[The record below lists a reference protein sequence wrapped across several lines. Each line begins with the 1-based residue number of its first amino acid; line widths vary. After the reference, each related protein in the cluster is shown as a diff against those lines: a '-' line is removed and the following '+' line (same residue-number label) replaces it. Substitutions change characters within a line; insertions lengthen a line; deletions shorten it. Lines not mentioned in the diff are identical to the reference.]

1 MAINWKSTEGKK
13 WPLIVRILAGWMAAV
28 CAFLIFYCIPLDD
41 RLVQIFLQGP
51 RSYSALMN
59 REIEAVPDYQRFLS
73 TVYYHARV
81 LCADGLVTP
90 GGEALTPQAI
100 SQQKLLSRQ
109 ALEQLQQSEEY
120 ASREILLYLRAEGEE
135 TISSSLL
142 RSPDEIPQGYEI
154 VFQLK
159 DGSIGGNSLLLDVC
173 DQMSYL
179 VGGTAF
185 SSTQEIL
192 VEDITPT
199 RVEPQSFLSNAK
211 LVIAVKQVPSSDT
224 GTLGFAYRW
233 INNSAVPTLAC
244 ILVGLGIWGLLC
256 LAVWLALRKTR
267 RAAAQWAAGLL
278 RRVPLLIKLPALGFL
293 LFSGYLLLAIL
304 SCAAQSYL
312 YGYSVTFFASPVL
325 AALLLVIDL
334 PLVWLF
340 WLEFRFNLRHTLRT
354 SLTARLIRRCKQF
367 AAAQPWKRRAILKL
381 LLPILIGP
389 LCLMLALPLS
399 FFCYYRVFYYVWDL
413 QLAVLLFLVLFLGGA
428 FLFVT
433 GLMRLNRFLNEANQ
447 LADKLTALR
456 AGEHTAPL
464 SLPEGSLCAVPAA
477 DLNALEEGIQARVE
491 QQMRAERLKLEL
503 ITNVSH
509 DLKTPLT
516 SIINYAGL
524 LCEETL
530 EQPAADYAKIL
541 KVKADRL
548 KTMVRDVFEVSKAA
562 SGELPLQTRTLD
574 LAKLIRQTLAD
585 MDEAIEASPLSFVT
599 QLPEQAWILAD
610 GDRLYRVFQ
619 NLYTNALAY
628 SLPGSRVYTQMER
641 GESRVSISIKNV
653 TRDPIA
659 PEDAEHLLERFVQGD
674 SARSGEGSGLGLSIA
689 KSFAEACGGRLS
701 VHAVAD
707 LFCVLVEFPLCPPP
721 APEPVPERTPESP
734 SEPVSEPVPESTPE
748 PAPELF
754 AQPEPE
760 QPA

>member
-1 MAINWKSTEGKK
+1 M
-13 WPLIVRILAGWMAAV
+13 VRILAGWMAAV
-28 CAFLIFYCIPLDD
+28 CFFLIFYCIPLDD
-41 RLVQIFLQGP
+41 RLVQVFLQGP
-51 RSYSALMN
+51 RSYYALMN
-59 REIEAVPDYQRFLS
+59 RQIEAVPEYQRFLS

-90 GGEALTPQAI
+90 GGAALTPQGV

-109 ALEQLQQSEEY
+109 ALEQLRQSEEY
-120 ASREILLYLRAEGEE
+120 TSRDVLLYLSAEGEE

-154 VFQLK
+154 AFQLTGGK
-159 DGSIGGNSLLLDVC
+159 TGGNSLLLDVY
-173 DQMSYL
+173 DRMVL
-179 VGGTAF
+179 PDNGTAF
-185 SSTQEIL
+185 SSTQEVL
-192 VEDITPT
+192 LEGITAT
-199 RVEPQSFLSNAK
+199 RVEPQSLLPNAEI
-211 LVIAVKQVPSSDT
+211 VVAVKQVPSSDT
-224 GTLGFAYRW
+224 GTLGFAYAW
-233 INNSAVPTLAC
+233 INNSVVPTFAC
-244 ILVGLGIWGLLC
+244 ILVGLGVWGLLC
-256 LAVWLALRKTR
+256 LVAWLVLWKKR
-267 RAAAQWAAGLL
+267 RAAAQWVAGLL
-278 RRVPLLIKLPALGFL
+278 RRVPLIVKLMVLGFL
-293 LFSGYLLLAIL
+293 LLSGYLLLAIL

-312 YGYSVTFFASPVL
+312 YGYSVTFFASPFA
-325 AALLLVIDL
+325 AALLLVVDI

-340 WLEFRFNLRHTLRT
+340 WLEFRFNLRHTLHT
-354 SLTARLIRRCKQF
+354 SLTARLTRRCKQF
-367 AAAQPWKRRAILKL
+367 AAAQPWKRRAVLHI
-381 LLPILIGP
+381 LLPLLVSP
-389 LCLMLALPLS
+389 LCFLMAFFLPGFL
-399 FFCYYRVFYYVWDL
+399 FYSLWRL
-413 QLAVLLFLVLFLGGA
+413 GIPWLLAVALGAALFCVGVACFVLSLL
-428 FLFVT
+428 
-433 GLMRLNRFLNEANQ
+433 RLNTFFKH
-447 LADKLTALR
+447 ADALTNKIAALR
-456 AGEHTAPL
+456 AGQHTAPL
-464 SLPEGSLCAVPAA
+464 ALPETSLCAVPAE

-524 LCEETL
+524 LCEEPL

-541 KVKADRL
+541 KMKADRL

-562 SGELPLQTRTLD
+562 SGELPLQTRPLD

-585 MDEAIEASPLSFVT
+585 MDEAIETSPLTFVT
-599 QLPEQAWILAD
+599 HLPEQAWICAD

-659 PEDAEHLLERFVQGD
+659 PEDAEHLLERFVRGD

-689 KSFAEACGGRLS
+689 KSFAEACGGRFS

-721 APEPVPERTPESP
+721 AT
-734 SEPVSEPVPESTPE
+734 E
-748 PAPELF
+748 PAPELV

>member
-1 MAINWKSTEGKK
+1 M
-13 WPLIVRILAGWMAAV
+13 VRILAGWMAAV
-28 CAFLIFYCIPLDD
+28 CFFLIFYCIPLDD
-41 RLVQIFLQGP
+41 RLVQVFLQGP
-51 RSYSALMN
+51 RSYYALMN
-59 REIEAVPDYQRFLS
+59 RQIEAVPEYQRFLS

-90 GGEALTPQAI
+90 GGAALTPQGV

-109 ALEQLQQSEEY
+109 ALEQLRQSEEY
-120 ASREILLYLRAEGEE
+120 TSRDVLLYLSAEGEE

-154 VFQLK
+154 AFQLTGGK
-159 DGSIGGNSLLLDVC
+159 TGGNSLLLDAYDRMVLP
-173 DQMSYL
+173 DN
-179 VGGTAF
+179 GTAF
-185 SSTQEIL
+185 SSTQEVL
-192 VEDITPT
+192 LEGITAT
-199 RVEPQSFLSNAK
+199 RVEPQSLLPNAEI
-211 LVIAVKQVPSSDT
+211 VVAVKQVPSSDT
-224 GTLGFAYRW
+224 GTLGFAYAW
-233 INNSAVPTLAC
+233 INNSVVPTFAC
-244 ILVGLGIWGLLC
+244 ILVGLGVWGLLC
-256 LAVWLALRKTR
+256 LVAWLVLWKKR
-267 RAAAQWAAGLL
+267 RAAAQWVAGLL
-278 RRVPLLIKLPALGFL
+278 RRVPLIVKLMVLGFL
-293 LFSGYLLLAIL
+293 LLSGYLLLAIL

-312 YGYSVTFFASPVL
+312 YGYSVTFFASPFA
-325 AALLLVIDL
+325 AALLLVVDI

-340 WLEFRFNLRHTLRT
+340 WLEFRFNLRHTLHT
-354 SLTARLIRRCKQF
+354 SLTARFLRRCKQF
-367 AAAQPWKRRAILKL
+367 AAAQPWKRRAVLHI
-381 LLPILIGP
+381 LLPLLVSP
-389 LCLMLALPLS
+389 LCFLMAFFLPGFL
-399 FFCYYRVFYYVWDL
+399 FYTLWRL
-413 QLAVLLFLVLFLGGA
+413 GISWLLAVALGAGLFCFGVACFVLSLL
-428 FLFVT
+428 
-433 GLMRLNRFLNEANQ
+433 RLNTFFKH
-447 LADKLTALR
+447 ADALTNKIAALR

-464 SLPEGSLCAVPAA
+464 ALPRDSLCAVPAA

-524 LCEETL
+524 LCEEPL

-541 KVKADRL
+541 KLKADRL

-562 SGELPLQTRTLD
+562 SGELPLQTRPLD

-585 MDEAIEASPLSFVT
+585 MDEAIEVSPLTFVT
-599 QLPEQAWILAD
+599 HLPEQAWICAD

-659 PEDAEHLLERFVQGD
+659 PEDAEHLLERFVRGD

-689 KSFAEACGGRLS
+689 KSFAEACGGRFS

-721 APEPVPERTPESP
+721 AT
-734 SEPVSEPVPESTPE
+734 E
-748 PAPELF
+748 PAPELVT
-754 AQPEPE
+754 QPEPE

>member
-1 MAINWKSTEGKK
+1 M
-13 WPLIVRILAGWMAAV
+13 VRILAGWMAAV
-28 CAFLIFYCIPLDD
+28 CFFLIFYCIPLDD
-41 RLVQIFLQGP
+41 RLVQVFLQGP
-51 RSYSALMN
+51 RSYYALMN
-59 REIEAVPDYQRFLS
+59 RQIEAVPEYQRFLS

-90 GGEALTPQAI
+90 GGAALTPQGV

-109 ALEQLQQSEEY
+109 ALEQLRQSEEY
-120 ASREILLYLRAEGEE
+120 TSRDVLLYLSAEGEE

-154 VFQLK
+154 AFQLTGGK
-159 DGSIGGNSLLLDVC
+159 TGGNSLLLDVY
-173 DQMSYL
+173 DRMVL
-179 VGGTAF
+179 PDNGTAF
-185 SSTQEIL
+185 SSTQAVLLEG
-192 VEDITPT
+192 ITAT
-199 RVEPQSFLSNAK
+199 RVEPQDFLPNAEI
-211 LVIAVKQVPSSDT
+211 VVAVKQVPSSDT
-224 GTLGFAYRW
+224 GTLGFAYAW
-233 INNSAVPTLAC
+233 INNSVVPTFAC
-244 ILVGLGIWGLLC
+244 ILVELGVWGLLC
-256 LAVWLALRKTR
+256 LVAWLVLWKKR
-267 RAAAQWAAGLL
+267 RAAAQWVAGLL
-278 RRVPLLIKLPALGFL
+278 RRVPLIVKLMVLGFL
-293 LFSGYLLLAIL
+293 LLSGYLLLAIL

-325 AALLLVIDL
+325 AAFLLVVDL

-340 WLEFRFNLRHTLRT
+340 WLEFRFNLRHTLHT
-354 SLTARLIRRCKQF
+354 SLTARFLRRYKQF
-367 AAAQPWKRRAILKL
+367 AAAQPWKRRAVLHI
-381 LLPILIGP
+381 LLPLLVSP
-389 LCLMLALPLS
+389 LCFLMAFFLPGFL
-399 FFCYYRVFYYVWDL
+399 FYTLWRL
-413 QLAVLLFLVLFLGGA
+413 GISWLLAVALGAALFCVGVACFVLSLL
-428 FLFVT
+428 
-433 GLMRLNRFLNEANQ
+433 RLNTFFKH
-447 LADKLTALR
+447 ADALTNKIAALR
-456 AGEHTAPL
+456 AGQHTAPL
-464 SLPEGSLCAVPAA
+464 ALPETSLCAVPAE

-524 LCEETL
+524 LCEEPL

-541 KVKADRL
+541 KMKADRL

-562 SGELPLQTRTLD
+562 SGELPLQTRPLD

-585 MDEAIEASPLSFVT
+585 MDEAIEASPLTFVT
-599 QLPEQAWILAD
+599 HLPEQAWICAD

-619 NLYTNALAY
+619 NLYANALAY

-641 GESRVSISIKNV
+641 DESRVSISIKNV

-659 PEDAEHLLERFVQGD
+659 PEDAEHLLERFVRGD

-689 KSFAEACGGRLS
+689 KSFAEACGGRFS

-721 APEPVPERTPESP
+721 AT
-734 SEPVSEPVPESTPE
+734 E
-748 PAPELF
+748 PASELVT
-754 AQPEPE
+754 QPEPE

>member
-1 MAINWKSTEGKK
+1 M
-13 WPLIVRILAGWMAAV
+13 VRILAGWMAAV
-28 CAFLIFYCIPLDD
+28 CFFLIFYCIPLDD
-41 RLVQIFLQGP
+41 RLVQVFLQGP
-51 RSYSALMN
+51 RSYYALMN
-59 REIEAVPDYQRFLS
+59 RQIEAVPEYQRFLS

-90 GGEALTPQAI
+90 GGAALTPQGV

-109 ALEQLQQSEEY
+109 ALEQLRQSEEY
-120 ASREILLYLRAEGEE
+120 TSRDVLLYLSAEGEE

-154 VFQLK
+154 AFQLTGGK
-159 DGSIGGNSLLLDVC
+159 TGGNSLLLDVY
-173 DQMSYL
+173 DRMVL
-179 VGGTAF
+179 PDNGTAF
-185 SSTQEIL
+185 SSTQEVL
-192 VEDITPT
+192 LEGITAT
-199 RVEPQSFLSNAK
+199 QVEPQDFLPNAEI
-211 LVIAVKQVPSSDT
+211 VVAVKQVPSSDT

-233 INNSAVPTLAC
+233 INNSAVPTFAC
-244 ILVGLGIWGLLC
+244 ILVGLGVWGLLC
-256 LAVWLALRKTR
+256 LAVWLALWKTR
-267 RAAAQWAAGLL
+267 RAAAQWVAGLL
-278 RRVPLLIKLPALGFL
+278 RRVPLIVKLMVLGFL
-293 LFSGYLLLAIL
+293 LLSGYLLLAIL

-325 AALLLVIDL
+325 AAFLLVVDL

-340 WLEFRFNLRHTLRT
+340 WLEFRFNLRHTLHT
-354 SLTARLIRRCKQF
+354 SLTARFLRRYKQF
-367 AAAQPWKRRAILKL
+367 AAAQPWKRRAVLIL

-389 LCLMLALPLS
+389 PCLMLALPLS
-399 FFCYYRVFYYVWDL
+399 FFCYYRVFYYLWDL

-428 FLFVT
+428 FLFMT
-433 GLMRLNRFLNEANQ
+433 GLVRLSRFLEQAEQ
-447 LADKLTALR
+447 VADKLAALR

-464 SLPEGSLCAVPAA
+464 ALPRDSLCAVPAA

-524 LCEETL
+524 LCEEPL

-541 KVKADRL
+541 KMKADRL

-562 SGELPLQTRTLD
+562 SGELPLQTRPLD

-585 MDEAIEASPLSFVT
+585 MDEAIETSPLTFVT
-599 QLPEQAWILAD
+599 NLPEQAWICAD

-619 NLYTNALAY
+619 NLYANALAY

-659 PEDAEHLLERFVQGD
+659 PEDAEHLLERFVRGD

-689 KSFAEACGGRLS
+689 KSFAEACGGRFS

-721 APEPVPERTPESP
+721 AT
-734 SEPVSEPVPESTPE
+734 E
-748 PAPELF
+748 PAPELVT
-754 AQPEPE
+754 QPEPE

>member
-1 MAINWKSTEGKK
+1 MDINLKSTEGRK
-13 WPLIVRILAGWMAAV
+13 WPLVVRILAGWMAAV
-28 CAFLIFYCIPLDD
+28 CFFLIFYCIPLDD
-41 RLVQIFLQGP
+41 RLVQVFLQGP
-51 RSYSALMN
+51 RSYYALMN
-59 REIEAVPDYQRFLS
+59 RQIEAVPEYQRFLS

-90 GGEALTPQAI
+90 GGAALTPQGV

-109 ALEQLQQSEEY
+109 ALEQLRQSEEY
-120 ASREILLYLRAEGEE
+120 TSRDVLLYLSAEGEE

-154 VFQLK
+154 AFQLTGGK
-159 DGSIGGNSLLLDVC
+159 TGGNSLLLDVY
-173 DQMSYL
+173 DRMVL
-179 VGGTAF
+179 PDNGTAF
-185 SSTQEIL
+185 SSTQAVLLEG
-192 VEDITPT
+192 ITAT
-199 RVEPQSFLSNAK
+199 RVEPQDFLPNAEI
-211 LVIAVKQVPSSDT
+211 VVAVKQVPSSDT
-224 GTLGFAYRW
+224 GTLGFAYAW
-233 INNSAVPTLAC
+233 INNSVVPTFAC
-244 ILVGLGIWGLLC
+244 ILVELGVWGLLC
-256 LAVWLALRKTR
+256 LVAWLVLWKKR
-267 RAAAQWAAGLL
+267 RAAAQWVAGLL
-278 RRVPLLIKLPALGFL
+278 RRVPLIVKLMVLGFL
-293 LFSGYLLLAIL
+293 LLSGYLLLAIL

-325 AALLLVIDL
+325 AAFLLVVDL

-340 WLEFRFNLRHTLRT
+340 WLEFRFNLRHTLHT
-354 SLTARLIRRCKQF
+354 SLTARFLRRYKQF
-367 AAAQPWKRRAILKL
+367 AAAQPWKRRAVLHI
-381 LLPILIGP
+381 LLPLLVSP
-389 LCLMLALPLS
+389 LCFLMAFFLPGFL
-399 FFCYYRVFYYVWDL
+399 FYTLWRL
-413 QLAVLLFLVLFLGGA
+413 GISWLLAVALGAGLFCVGVACFVLSLL
-428 FLFVT
+428 
-433 GLMRLNRFLNEANQ
+433 RLNTFFKH
-447 LADKLTALR
+447 ADALTNKIAALR
-456 AGEHTAPL
+456 AGQHTAPL
-464 SLPEGSLCAVPAA
+464 ALPETSLCAVPAE

-524 LCEETL
+524 LCEEPL

-541 KVKADRL
+541 KLKADRL
-548 KTMVRDVFEVSKAA
+548 KTIVRDVFEVSKAA
-562 SGELPLQTRTLD
+562 SGELPLQTRPLD

-585 MDEAIEASPLSFVT
+585 MDEAIETSPLTFVT
-599 QLPEQAWILAD
+599 NLPEQAWICAD

-619 NLYTNALAY
+619 NLYANALAY

-659 PEDAEHLLERFVQGD
+659 PEDAEHLLERFVRGD

-689 KSFAEACGGRLS
+689 KSFTEACGGRFS

-721 APEPVPERTPESP
+721 AT
-734 SEPVSEPVPESTPE
+734 E
-748 PAPELF
+748 PAPELV

>member
-1 MAINWKSTEGKK
+1 M
-13 WPLIVRILAGWMAAV
+13 VRILAGWMAAV
-28 CAFLIFYCIPLDD
+28 CFFLIFYCIPLDD
-41 RLVQIFLQGP
+41 RMVQAFLQGP
-51 RSYSALMN
+51 RSYYALMN
-59 REIEAVPDYQRFLS
+59 RQIEAVPEYQRFLS

-90 GGEALTPQAI
+90 GGAALTPQGV

-109 ALEQLQQSEEY
+109 ALEQLRQSEEY
-120 ASREILLYLRAEGEE
+120 TSRDVLLYLSAEGEE

-154 VFQLK
+154 AFQLTGGK
-159 DGSIGGNSLLLDVC
+159 TGGNSLLLDVY
-173 DQMSYL
+173 DRMVL
-179 VGGTAF
+179 PDNGTAF
-185 SSTQEIL
+185 SSTQEVL
-192 VEDITPT
+192 LEGITAT
-199 RVEPQSFLSNAK
+199 RVEPQSLLPNAEI
-211 LVIAVKQVPSSDT
+211 VVAVKQVPSSDT
-224 GTLGFAYRW
+224 GTLGFAYAW
-233 INNSAVPTLAC
+233 INNSVVPTFAC
-244 ILVGLGIWGLLC
+244 ILVELGVWGLLC
-256 LAVWLALRKTR
+256 LVAWLVLWKKR
-267 RAAAQWAAGLL
+267 RAAAQWVAGLL
-278 RRVPLLIKLPALGFL
+278 RRVPLIVKLMVLGFL
-293 LFSGYLLLAIL
+293 LLSGYLLLAIL

-312 YGYSVTFFASPVL
+312 YGYSVTFFASPFA
-325 AALLLVIDL
+325 AALLLVVDI

-340 WLEFRFNLRHTLRT
+340 WLEFRFNLRHTLHT
-354 SLTARLIRRCKQF
+354 SLTARLTRRCKQF
-367 AAAQPWKRRAILKL
+367 AAAQPWKRRAVLHI
-381 LLPILIGP
+381 LLPLLVSP
-389 LCLMLALPLS
+389 LCFLMAFFLPGFL
-399 FFCYYRVFYYVWDL
+399 FYSLWRL
-413 QLAVLLFLVLFLGGA
+413 GIPWLLAVALGAALFCVGVACFVLSLL
-428 FLFVT
+428 
-433 GLMRLNRFLNEANQ
+433 RLNTFFKH
-447 LADKLTALR
+447 ADALTNKIAALR
-456 AGEHTAPL
+456 AGQHTAPL
-464 SLPEGSLCAVPAA
+464 ALPETSLCAVPAE

-524 LCEETL
+524 LCEEPL

-541 KVKADRL
+541 KMKADRL

-562 SGELPLQTRTLD
+562 SGELPLQTRPLD

-585 MDEAIEASPLSFVT
+585 MDEAIEASPLTFVT
-599 QLPEQAWILAD
+599 HLPEQAWICAD

-619 NLYTNALAY
+619 NLYANALAY

-659 PEDAEHLLERFVQGD
+659 PEDAEHLLERFVRGD

-689 KSFAEACGGRLS
+689 KSFAEACGGRFS

-721 APEPVPERTPESP
+721 AT
-734 SEPVSEPVPESTPE
+734 E
-748 PAPELF
+748 PAPELVT
-754 AQPEPE
+754 QPEPE

>member
-1 MAINWKSTEGKK
+1 MVINWKSIEEKK
-13 WPLIVRILAGWMAAV
+13 WLLVVRILAGWMAAV
-28 CAFLIFYCIPLDD
+28 CFFVIFYCIPLDD
-41 RLVQIFLQGP
+41 RLLQVFLQGP
-51 RSYSALMN
+51 RSYSALMQ
-59 REIEAVPDYQRFLS
+59 RQIEAVPDYQRFLS

-120 ASREILLYLRAEGEE
+120 ASRDILLYLRAEGEK

-142 RSPDEIPQGYEI
+142 DSPDELPQGYEI
-154 VFQLK
+154 AFQLTGGQTG
-159 DGSIGGNSLLLDVC
+159 GSSLLQNVYDRMVLLD
-173 DQMSYL
+173 D
-179 VGGTAF
+179 GTAL
-185 SSTQEIL
+185 SSTQEVL
-192 VEDITPT
+192 LEGITAT
-199 RVEPQSFLSNAK
+199 RVEPQDFLPNAEI
-211 LVIAVKQVPSSDT
+211 VVAVKQVPSSDT
-224 GTLGFAYRW
+224 GPLGFAYRW

-256 LAVWLALRKTR
+256 LAVWLALWKTR

-312 YGYSVTFFASPVL
+312 YGYSVTFFASPFA
-325 AALLLVIDL
+325 AALLLVVDI

-340 WLEFRFNLRHTLRT
+340 WLEFRFNLRHTLHT

-389 LCLMLALPLS
+389 PCLMLALPLS
-399 FFCYYRVFYYVWDL
+399 FFFYYRVFYYVWDL

-447 LADKLTALR
+447 LADKLAALR

-464 SLPEGSLCAVPAA
+464 ALPEGSLCAVPAA

-524 LCEETL
+524 LCEEEL
-530 EQPAADYAKIL
+530 AQPAADYAKIL

-599 QLPEQAWILAD
+599 QLPEQAWIFAD

-659 PEDAEHLLERFVQGD
+659 PEDAEHLLERFVRGD

-721 APEPVPERTPESP
+721 AAEAVPEPLPDVPAEPERHD
-734 SEPVSEPVPESTPE
+734 
-748 PAPELF
+748 
-754 AQPEPE
+754 
-760 QPA
+760 

>member
-1 MAINWKSTEGKK
+1 MVINWKSTEGKK
-13 WPLIVRILAGWMAAV
+13 WPLVVRILAGWMAAV
-28 CAFLIFYCIPLDD
+28 CFLLIFYCIPLDD
-41 RLVQIFLQGP
+41 RLVHIFLQGP

-59 REIEAVPDYQRFLS
+59 RQIQVVPEYQYLMS

-81 LCADGLVTP
+81 LCADELLTSS
-90 GGEALTPQAI
+90 GEALTPQAV

-109 ALEQLQQSEEY
+109 VLEQLQQSEEY
-120 ASREILLYLRAEGEE
+120 TSRDILLYLSAEGEE

-142 RSPDEIPQGYEI
+142 RSPDTMPQGYEI
-154 VFQLK
+154 AFCLTS
-159 DGSIGGNSLLLDVC
+159 GEESGNSLLLNTF
-173 DQMSYL
+173 DQSVVLTESFPMNASQEL
-179 VGGTAF
+179 LLSG
-185 SSTQEIL
+185 SS
-192 VEDITPT
+192 ITPVT
-199 RVEPQSFLSNAK
+199 PQNFLPNAEI
-211 LVIAVKQVPSSDT
+211 VVAVKQVPSSDT

-233 INNSAVPTLAC
+233 INSSTVPTFAC
-244 ILVGLGIWGLLC
+244 ILVGLGAWGLFC
-256 LAVWLALRKTR
+256 LVVWLALWKKR
-267 RAAAQWAAGLL
+267 RAVAQWTAGIL
-278 RRVPLLIKLPALGFL
+278 RRIPLLVKLPALIFL

-340 WLEFRFNLRHTLRT
+340 WLEFRFNLRHTLHS
-354 SLTARLIRRCKQF
+354 SLTARLIRWCRQLS
-367 AAAQPWKRRAILKL
+367 AAQPWKRRAALHI
-381 LLPILIGP
+381 LLPLLASP
-389 LCLMLALPLS
+389 LC
-399 FFCYYRVFYYVWDL
+399 
-413 QLAVLLFLVLFLGGA
+413 FLGA
-428 FLFVT
+428 FLLPGFIFYALWRLPIPWLFTVALGVALFCGGVVCFV
-433 GLMRLNRFLNEANQ
+433 LSLLRLNAFFKQ
-447 LADKLTALR
+447 ADAITSKIAALR
-456 AGEHTAPL
+456 AGQHTAPL
-464 SLPEGSLCAVPAA
+464 ALPEGSLCAVPAA

-491 QQMRAERLKLEL
+491 QQMKAERLKLEL

-524 LCEETL
+524 LCEEPL

-548 KTMVRDVFEVSKAA
+548 KTMVRDVFEVSKAT
-562 SGELPLQTRTLD
+562 SGELPLQTRPLD

-599 QLPEQAWILAD
+599 QLPEQAWICAD

-641 GESRVSISIKNV
+641 GESQASISIKNV

-659 PEDAEHLLERFVQGD
+659 PQDAAHLLERFVRGD
-674 SARSGEGSGLGLSIA
+674 SARSSEGSGLGLSIA
-689 KSFAEACGGRLS
+689 KSFTEVCGGRFS
-701 VHAVAD
+701 VHTVAD
-707 LFCVLVEFPLCPPP
+707 LFCVLVEFPLCP
-721 APEPVPERTPESP
+721 E
-734 SEPVSEPVPESTPE
+734 
-748 PAPELF
+748 
-754 AQPEPE
+754 PEPE
-760 QPA
+760 HPPQPVYEQPDTAEPSA

>member
-1 MAINWKSTEGKK
+1 M
-13 WPLIVRILAGWMAAV
+13 VRILAGWMAAV
-28 CAFLIFYCIPLDD
+28 CFFLIFYCIPLDD
-41 RLVQIFLQGP
+41 RLVQVFLQGP
-51 RSYSALMN
+51 QSYYALMN
-59 REIEAVPDYQRFLS
+59 RQIEAVPEYQRFLS

-90 GGEALTPQAI
+90 SGAALTPQGVA
-100 SQQKLLSRQ
+100 QQKLLSRQ
-109 ALEQLQQSEEY
+109 ALEQLRQREEY
-120 ASREILLYLRAEGEE
+120 TSRDVLLYLSAEGEE
-135 TISSSLL
+135 TISCSLL

-154 VFQLK
+154 AFQLTGGK
-159 DGSIGGNSLLLDVC
+159 TGGNSLLLDVY
-173 DQMSYL
+173 DRMVL
-179 VGGTAF
+179 PDNGTAF
-185 SSTQEIL
+185 SNTQEVL
-192 VEDITPT
+192 LEGITAT
-199 RVEPQSFLSNAK
+199 RVEPQSLLPNAEI
-211 LVIAVKQVPSSDT
+211 VVAVKQVPSSDT
-224 GTLGFAYRW
+224 GTLGFAYAW
-233 INNSAVPTLAC
+233 INNSVVPTLAW
-244 ILVGLGIWGLLC
+244 ILVGLGVWGLLC
-256 LAVWLALRKTR
+256 LVVWLVLWKKR
-267 RAAAQWAAGLL
+267 RAAAQWVARLL
-278 RRVPLLIKLPALGFL
+278 RRVPLLVKFMALGFL
-293 LFSGYLLLAIL
+293 LLSGYLLLAIL

-325 AALLLVIDL
+325 AALLLVVDL
-334 PLVWLF
+334 PLVWMF
-340 WLEFRFNLRHTLRT
+340 WLEFRFNLRHTLHT
-354 SLTARLIRRCKQF
+354 SLTARLIRRYKQF
-367 AAAQPWKRRAILKL
+367 AAAQPWKRRVVLS
-381 LLPILIGP
+381 LLPPIVFGT
-389 LCLMLALPLS
+389 LCLVAALPLP
-399 FFCYYRVFYYVWDL
+399 FFLYYVLW
-413 QLAVLLFLVLFLGGA
+413 QLWIPWYLAIFLFFALLACGA
-428 FLFVT
+428 FFFVT
-433 GLMRLNRFLNEANQ
+433 GLVRLLRFLEQANQ
-447 LADKLTALR
+447 LADKLAALR
-456 AGEHTAPL
+456 AGQHTAPL
-464 SLPEGSLCAVPAA
+464 ALPEGSLCAVPAE

-524 LCEETL
+524 LCEEPL
-530 EQPAADYAKIL
+530 EQPAANYAKIL
-541 KVKADRL
+541 KLKADRL

-562 SGELPLQTRTLD
+562 SGELPLQTRPLD

-585 MDEAIEASPLSFVT
+585 MDEAIEASPLTFVT
-599 QLPEQAWILAD
+599 QLPEQAWICAD

-659 PEDAEHLLERFVQGD
+659 PEDAEHLLERFVRGD

-689 KSFAEACGGRLS
+689 KSFAEACGGRFS

-721 APEPVPERTPESP
+721 AT
-734 SEPVSEPVPESTPE
+734 E
-748 PAPELF
+748 PAPEPLPELM

>member
-59 REIEAVPDYQRFLS
+59 REIEAVPEYQYFLS

-90 GGEALTPQAI
+90 SGEALAPQAVA
-100 SQQKLLSRQ
+100 QQKLLSRQ

-120 ASREILLYLRAEGEE
+120 TSRDILLYLSAEGEE

-185 SSTQEIL
+185 SSTQEVL
-192 VEDITPT
+192 VEGITPT
-199 RVEPQSFLSNAK
+199 QVEPQGFLSNAK

-233 INNSAVPTLAC
+233 INNSTVPTFAR
-244 ILVGLGIWGLLC
+244 ILVVLGAWGLLC
-256 LAVWLALRKTR
+256 LAVWLALWKKR

-278 RRVPLLIKLPALGFL
+278 RRVPLLVKLPALIFL

-312 YGYSVTFFASPVL
+312 YGYSVTFFASPFL
-325 AALLLVIDL
+325 TALLLVIDL

-354 SLTARLIRRCKQF
+354 SLTARLLRRYKQF
-367 AAAQPWKRRAILKL
+367 AAAQPWKRQAVLHI
-381 LLPILIGP
+381 LLPLLASP
-389 LCLMLALPLS
+389 LC
-399 FFCYYRVFYYVWDL
+399 
-413 QLAVLLFLVLFLGGA
+413 FLGA
-428 FLFVT
+428 FLLPGFIFYALWRLPIPWLFTVALGIALFCGGVACFVIS
-433 GLMRLNRFLNEANQ
+433 LLRLNVFFQ
-447 LADKLTALR
+447 QADAITGKIAALR
-456 AGEHTAPL
+456 AGQHTAPL
-464 SLPEGSLCAVPAA
+464 ALPEGSLCAVPAA

-491 QQMRAERLKLEL
+491 QQMKAERLKLEL

-524 LCEETL
+524 LCEEPL
-530 EQPAADYAKIL
+530 GQPAADYAKIL

-562 SGELPLQTRTLD
+562 SGELPLQTRPLD

-585 MDEAIEASPLSFVT
+585 MDEAIAASPLSFVT
-599 QLPEQAWILAD
+599 QLPEQAWVCAD

-659 PEDAEHLLERFVQGD
+659 PEDAEHLLERFVRGD

-689 KSFAEACGGRLS
+689 KSFAEACGGRFS

-721 APEPVPERTPESP
+721 ASDPETEYPSQPVYEP
-734 SEPVSEPVPESTPE
+734 SDPAEPPV
-748 PAPELF
+748 
-754 AQPEPE
+754 
-760 QPA
+760 

>member
-1 MAINWKSTEGKK
+1 M
-13 WPLIVRILAGWMAAV
+13 VRILAGWMAAV
-28 CAFLIFYCIPLDD
+28 CFFLIFYCIPLDD
-41 RLVQIFLQGP
+41 RLVQAFLQGP
-51 RSYSALMN
+51 RSYYALMN
-59 REIEAVPDYQRFLS
+59 RQIEAVPEYQRFLS

-90 GGEALTPQAI
+90 GGAALTPQGV

-109 ALEQLQQSEEY
+109 ALEQLRQSEEY
-120 ASREILLYLRAEGEE
+120 TSRDVLLYLSAEGEE

-154 VFQLK
+154 AFQLTGGK
-159 DGSIGGNSLLLDVC
+159 TGGNSLLLDVY
-173 DQMSYL
+173 DRMVL
-179 VGGTAF
+179 PDNGTAF
-185 SSTQEIL
+185 SSTQEVL
-192 VEDITPT
+192 LEGITAT
-199 RVEPQSFLSNAK
+199 RVEPQSLLPNAEI
-211 LVIAVKQVPSSDT
+211 VVAVKQVPSSDT
-224 GTLGFAYRW
+224 GTLGFAYAW
-233 INNSAVPTLAC
+233 INNSVVPTFAC
-244 ILVGLGIWGLLC
+244 ILVGLGVWGLLC
-256 LAVWLALRKTR
+256 LVAWLVLWKKR
-267 RAAAQWAAGLL
+267 RAAAQWVAGLL
-278 RRVPLLIKLPALGFL
+278 RRVPLIVKLMVLGFL
-293 LFSGYLLLAIL
+293 LLSGYLLLAIL

-312 YGYSVTFFASPVL
+312 YGYSVTFFASPFA
-325 AALLLVIDL
+325 AALLLVVDI

-340 WLEFRFNLRHTLRT
+340 WLEFRFNLRHTLHT
-354 SLTARLIRRCKQF
+354 SLTARLTRRCKQF
-367 AAAQPWKRRAILKL
+367 AAAQPWKRRTVLHI
-381 LLPILIGP
+381 LLPLLVSP
-389 LCLMLALPLS
+389 LCFLMAFFLPGFL
-399 FFCYYRVFYYVWDL
+399 FYTLWRL
-413 QLAVLLFLVLFLGGA
+413 GISWLLAVALGAALFCVGVACFVLSLL
-428 FLFVT
+428 
-433 GLMRLNRFLNEANQ
+433 RLNTFFKH
-447 LADKLTALR
+447 ADALTNKIAALR
-456 AGEHTAPL
+456 AGQHTAPL
-464 SLPEGSLCAVPAA
+464 ALPETSLCAVPAE

-524 LCEETL
+524 LCEEPL

-541 KVKADRL
+541 KMKADRL

-562 SGELPLQTRTLD
+562 SGELPLQTRPLD

-585 MDEAIEASPLSFVT
+585 MDEAIEASPLTFVT
-599 QLPEQAWILAD
+599 HLPEQAWICAD

-659 PEDAEHLLERFVQGD
+659 PEDAEHLLERFVRGD

-689 KSFAEACGGRLS
+689 KSFAEACGGRFS

-721 APEPVPERTPESP
+721 AT
-734 SEPVSEPVPESTPE
+734 E
-748 PAPELF
+748 PAPELVT
-754 AQPEPE
+754 QPEPE

>member
-1 MAINWKSTEGKK
+1 MDINLKSTEGRK
-13 WPLIVRILAGWMAAV
+13 WPLVVRILAGWMAAV
-28 CAFLIFYCIPLDD
+28 CFFLIFYCIPLDD
-41 RLVQIFLQGP
+41 RLVQVFLQGP
-51 RSYSALMN
+51 RSYYALMN
-59 REIEAVPDYQRFLS
+59 RQIEAVPEYQRFLS

-90 GGEALTPQAI
+90 GGAALTPQGV

-109 ALEQLQQSEEY
+109 ALEQLRQSEEY
-120 ASREILLYLRAEGEE
+120 TSRDVLLYLSAEGEE

-154 VFQLK
+154 AFQLTGGK
-159 DGSIGGNSLLLDVC
+159 TGGNSLLLDVY
-173 DQMSYL
+173 DRMVL
-179 VGGTAF
+179 PDNGTAF
-185 SSTQEIL
+185 SSTQEVL
-192 VEDITPT
+192 LEGITAT
-199 RVEPQSFLSNAK
+199 RVEPQSLLPNAEI
-211 LVIAVKQVPSSDT
+211 VVAVKQVPSSDT
-224 GTLGFAYRW
+224 GTLGFAYAW
-233 INNSAVPTLAC
+233 INNSVVPTFAC
-244 ILVGLGIWGLLC
+244 ILVGLGVWGLLC
-256 LAVWLALRKTR
+256 LVAWLVLWKKR
-267 RAAAQWAAGLL
+267 RAAAQWVAGLL
-278 RRVPLLIKLPALGFL
+278 RRVPLIVKLMVLGFL
-293 LFSGYLLLAIL
+293 LLSGYLLLAIL

-312 YGYSVTFFASPVL
+312 YGYSVTFFASPFA
-325 AALLLVIDL
+325 AALLLVVDI

-340 WLEFRFNLRHTLRT
+340 WLEFRFNLRHTLHT
-354 SLTARLIRRCKQF
+354 SLTARLTRRCKQF
-367 AAAQPWKRRAILKL
+367 AAAQPWKRRAVLHI
-381 LLPILIGP
+381 LLPLLVSP
-389 LCLMLALPLS
+389 LCFLMAFFLPGFL
-399 FFCYYRVFYYVWDL
+399 FYSLWRL
-413 QLAVLLFLVLFLGGA
+413 GIPWLLAVALGAALFCVGVACFVLSLL
-428 FLFVT
+428 
-433 GLMRLNRFLNEANQ
+433 RLNTFFKH
-447 LADKLTALR
+447 ADALTNKIAALR
-456 AGEHTAPL
+456 AGQHTAPL
-464 SLPEGSLCAVPAA
+464 ALPETSLCAVPAE

-524 LCEETL
+524 LCEEPL

-541 KVKADRL
+541 KMKADRL

-562 SGELPLQTRTLD
+562 SGELPLQTRPLD

-585 MDEAIEASPLSFVT
+585 MDEAIETSPLTFVT
-599 QLPEQAWILAD
+599 HLPEQAWICAD

-659 PEDAEHLLERFVQGD
+659 PEDAEHLLERFVRGD

-689 KSFAEACGGRLS
+689 KSFAEACGGRFS

-721 APEPVPERTPESP
+721 AT
-734 SEPVSEPVPESTPE
+734 E
-748 PAPELF
+748 PAPELV

>member
-1 MAINWKSTEGKK
+1 M
-13 WPLIVRILAGWMAAV
+13 VRILAGWMAAV
-28 CAFLIFYCIPLDD
+28 CFFLIFYCIPLDD
-41 RLVQIFLQGP
+41 RLVQAFLQGP
-51 RSYSALMN
+51 RSYYALMN
-59 REIEAVPDYQRFLS
+59 RQIEAVPEYQRFLS

-90 GGEALTPQAI
+90 GGAALTPQGV

-109 ALEQLQQSEEY
+109 ALEQLRQSEEY
-120 ASREILLYLRAEGEE
+120 TSRDVLLYLSAEGEE

-154 VFQLK
+154 AFQLTGGK
-159 DGSIGGNSLLLDVC
+159 TGGNSLLLDVY
-173 DQMSYL
+173 DRMVL
-179 VGGTAF
+179 PDNGTAF
-185 SSTQEIL
+185 SSTQEVL
-192 VEDITPT
+192 LEGITAT
-199 RVEPQSFLSNAK
+199 RVEPQSLLPNAEI
-211 LVIAVKQVPSSDT
+211 VVAVKQVPSSDT
-224 GTLGFAYRW
+224 GTLGFAYAW
-233 INNSAVPTLAC
+233 INNSVVPTFAC
-244 ILVGLGIWGLLC
+244 ILVGLGVWGLLC
-256 LAVWLALRKTR
+256 LVAWLVLWKKR
-267 RAAAQWAAGLL
+267 RAAAQWVAGLL
-278 RRVPLLIKLPALGFL
+278 RRVPLIVKLMVLGFL
-293 LFSGYLLLAIL
+293 LLSGYLLLAIL

-312 YGYSVTFFASPVL
+312 YGYSVTFFASPFA
-325 AALLLVIDL
+325 AALLLVVDI

-340 WLEFRFNLRHTLRT
+340 WLEFRFNLRHTLHT
-354 SLTARLIRRCKQF
+354 SLTARLTRRCKQF
-367 AAAQPWKRRAILKL
+367 AAAQPWKRRAVLHI
-381 LLPILIGP
+381 LLPLLVSP
-389 LCLMLALPLS
+389 LCFLMAFFLPGFL
-399 FFCYYRVFYYVWDL
+399 FYSLWRL
-413 QLAVLLFLVLFLGGA
+413 GIPWLLAVALGAALFCVGVACFVLSLL
-428 FLFVT
+428 
-433 GLMRLNRFLNEANQ
+433 RLNTFFKH
-447 LADKLTALR
+447 ADALTNKIAALR
-456 AGEHTAPL
+456 AGQHTAPL
-464 SLPEGSLCAVPAA
+464 ALPETSLCAVPAE

-524 LCEETL
+524 LCEEPL

-541 KVKADRL
+541 KMKADRL

-562 SGELPLQTRTLD
+562 SGELPLQTRPLD

-585 MDEAIEASPLSFVT
+585 MDEAIEASPLTFVT
-599 QLPEQAWILAD
+599 HLPEQAWICAD

-619 NLYTNALAY
+619 NLYANALAY

-641 GESRVSISIKNV
+641 DESRVSISIKNV

-659 PEDAEHLLERFVQGD
+659 PEDAEHLLERFVRGD

-689 KSFAEACGGRLS
+689 KSFAEACGGRFS

-721 APEPVPERTPESP
+721 AT
-734 SEPVSEPVPESTPE
+734 E
-748 PAPELF
+748 PAPELVT
-754 AQPEPE
+754 QPEPE

>member
-1 MAINWKSTEGKK
+1 MVINWKSIEEKK
-13 WPLIVRILAGWMAAV
+13 WPLVVRILAGWMAAV
-28 CAFLIFYCIPLDD
+28 CFFVIFYCIPLDD
-41 RLVQIFLQGP
+41 RLLQVFLQGP
-51 RSYSALMN
+51 RSYSALMQ
-59 REIEAVPDYQRFLS
+59 RQIEAVPDYQRFLS

-109 ALEQLQQSEEY
+109 ALDQLRQSEEY
-120 ASREILLYLRAEGEE
+120 TSRDVLLYLSAEGEE

-142 RSPDEIPQGYEI
+142 RSPDQIPQGYEI
-154 VFQLK
+154 AFQLTGGK
-159 DGSIGGNSLLLDVC
+159 TGGNSLLLDVY
-173 DQMSYL
+173 DRMVL
-179 VGGTAF
+179 PDNGTAF

-192 VEDITPT
+192 LEGVTPT
-199 RVEPQSFLSNAK
+199 RVEPQSLLPNAEI
-211 LVIAVKQVPSSDT
+211 VVAVKQVPSSDT
-224 GTLGFAYRW
+224 GTLGFAYAW
-233 INNSAVPTLAC
+233 INNSVVPTFAC
-244 ILVGLGIWGLLC
+244 ILVGLGVWGLLC
-256 LAVWLALRKTR
+256 LAVWLVLWKKR
-267 RAAAQWAAGLL
+267 RTAAQWVARLL
-278 RRVPLLIKLPALGFL
+278 RRVPLLVKLPALIFL

-312 YGYSVTFFASPVL
+312 YGYSVTFFASPFA
-325 AALLLVIDL
+325 AALLLVVDI

-367 AAAQPWKRRAILKL
+367 ADAQPWKRRAVLSL
-381 LLPILIGP
+381 LAPIVIGP
-389 LCLMLALPLS
+389 PCIMLALPLS
-399 FFCYYRVFYYVWDL
+399 FFCYYKVFYFLDL
-413 QLAVLLFLVLFLGGA
+413 PLAVLLFFALFLGGA

-433 GLMRLNRFLNEANQ
+433 GLLRLNRFLNQANQ
-447 LADKLTALR
+447 LADKLAALR
-456 AGEHTAPL
+456 AGQHTAPL
-464 SLPEGSLCAVPAA
+464 ALPETSLCAVPAE

-524 LCEETL
+524 LCEEEL

-562 SGELPLQTRTLD
+562 SGELPLQTRPLD

-599 QLPEQAWILAD
+599 QLPEQAWICAD

-659 PEDAEHLLERFVQGD
+659 PEDAEHLLERFVRGD
-674 SARSGEGSGLGLSIA
+674 SSRTGEGSGLGLSIA
-689 KSFAEACGGRLS
+689 KSFAEACGGRFS
-701 VHAVAD
+701 VRAVAD

-721 APEPVPERTPESP
+721 AAEAVPEPLPDVPAEPERHD
-734 SEPVSEPVPESTPE
+734 
-748 PAPELF
+748 
-754 AQPEPE
+754 
-760 QPA
+760 

>member
-1 MAINWKSTEGKK
+1 M
-13 WPLIVRILAGWMAAV
+13 VRILAGWMAAV
-28 CAFLIFYCIPLDD
+28 CFFLIFYCIPLDD
-41 RLVQIFLQGP
+41 RLVQAFLQGP
-51 RSYSALMN
+51 QSYYALMH
-59 REIEAVPDYQRFLS
+59 RQIEAVPEYQRFLS

-90 GGEALTPQAI
+90 SGAALTPQGV

-109 ALEQLQQSEEY
+109 ALEQLRQSEEY
-120 ASREILLYLRAEGEE
+120 TSRDVLLYLSAEGEE

-154 VFQLK
+154 AFQLTGGK
-159 DGSIGGNSLLLDVC
+159 TGGNSLLLDVY
-173 DQMSYL
+173 DRMVL
-179 VGGTAF
+179 PDNGTAF
-185 SSTQEIL
+185 SSTQEVL
-192 VEDITPT
+192 LEGITAT
-199 RVEPQSFLSNAK
+199 RVEPQSLLPNAEI
-211 LVIAVKQVPSSDT
+211 VVAVKQVPSSDT
-224 GTLGFAYRW
+224 GTLGFAYAW
-233 INNSAVPTLAC
+233 INNSAVPTFAC
-244 ILVGLGIWGLLC
+244 ILVGLGVWGLLC
-256 LAVWLALRKTR
+256 LVVWLVLWKKR

-278 RRVPLLIKLPALGFL
+278 RRVPLIVKLMALGFL
-293 LFSGYLLLAIL
+293 LLSGYLLLAIL

-325 AALLLVIDL
+325 AALLLVVDL

-340 WLEFRFNLRHTLRT
+340 WLEFRFNLRHTLHT
-354 SLTARLIRRCKQF
+354 SLTARLIRRYKQF
-367 AAAQPWKRRAILKL
+367 AAAQPWKRRVVLS
-381 LLPILIGP
+381 LLPPIVFGT
-389 LCLMLALPLS
+389 LCLVAALPLP
-399 FFCYYRVFYYVWDL
+399 FFLYYVLW
-413 QLAVLLFLVLFLGGA
+413 QLWIPWYLAIFLFFALLACGA
-428 FLFVT
+428 FFFVT
-433 GLMRLNRFLNEANQ
+433 GLVRLLRFLEQANQ
-447 LADKLTALR
+447 LADKLAALR
-456 AGEHTAPL
+456 AGQHTVPL
-464 SLPEGSLCAVPAA
+464 ALPEGSLCAVPAE

-524 LCEETL
+524 LCEEPL

-541 KVKADRL
+541 KLKADRL

-562 SGELPLQTRTLD
+562 SGELPLQTRPLD

-585 MDEAIEASPLSFVT
+585 MDEAIEASPLTFVT
-599 QLPEQAWILAD
+599 HLPEQAWICAD

-619 NLYTNALAY
+619 NLYANALAY

-659 PEDAEHLLERFVQGD
+659 PEDAEHLLERFVRGD

-689 KSFAEACGGRLS
+689 KSFAEACGGRFS

-721 APEPVPERTPESP
+721 AT
-734 SEPVSEPVPESTPE
+734 E
-748 PAPELF
+748 PAPELVT
-754 AQPEPE
+754 QSEPE

>member
-59 REIEAVPDYQRFLS
+59 REIEAVPEYQYFLS

-90 GGEALTPQAI
+90 SGEALAPQAVA
-100 SQQKLLSRQ
+100 QQKLLSRQ

-120 ASREILLYLRAEGEE
+120 ASRDILLYLSAEGKE

-179 VGGTAF
+179 VSVTAF

-199 RVEPQSFLSNAK
+199 RVEPQGFLSNAK

-224 GTLGFAYRW
+224 GTLGLAYQW
-233 INNSAVPTLAC
+233 INNSVVPTFAR
-244 ILVGLGIWGLLC
+244 ILVGLGAWGLLC
-256 LAVWLALRKTR
+256 LAVWLALWKKR

-278 RRVPLLIKLPALGFL
+278 RRVPLLVKLSALIFL

-312 YGYSVTFFASPVL
+312 YGYSVTFFASPFL
-325 AALLLVIDL
+325 TAFLLVIDL

-354 SLTARLIRRCKQF
+354 SLTARLLRRYKQF
-367 AAAQPWKRRAILKL
+367 AAAQPWKRQAALSL
-381 LLPILIGP
+381 LAPILIGP
-389 LCLMLALPLS
+389 PCLMAALPLS
-399 FFCYYRVFYYVWDL
+399 FFCYYKVFYFLDL
-413 QLAVLLFLVLFLGGA
+413 QLAVLLFLALFLGGA
-428 FLFVT
+428 FLFVA
-433 GLMRLNRFLNEANQ
+433 GIVRLLRFLEQANQ
-447 LADKLTALR
+447 LADKLAALR
-456 AGEHTAPL
+456 AGQHTAPL
-464 SLPEGSLCAVPAA
+464 ALPEGSLCAVPAA

-491 QQMRAERLKLEL
+491 QQMKAERLKLEL

-524 LCEETL
+524 LCEEPL
-530 EQPAADYAKIL
+530 GQPAADYAKIL

-562 SGELPLQTRTLD
+562 SGELPLQTRPLD

-585 MDEAIEASPLSFVT
+585 MDEAIAGSPLSFVT
-599 QLPEQAWILAD
+599 QLPEQAWVCAD

-659 PEDAEHLLERFVQGD
+659 PEDAEHLLERFVRGD

-689 KSFAEACGGRLS
+689 KSFAEACGGRFS

-721 APEPVPERTPESP
+721 A
-734 SEPVSEPVPESTPE
+734 SEPETEYPS
-748 PAPELF
+748 
-754 AQPEPE
+754 
-760 QPA
+760 QPAYEPSDPAEPPV

>member
-1 MAINWKSTEGKK
+1 M
-13 WPLIVRILAGWMAAV
+13 VRILAGWMAAV
-28 CAFLIFYCIPLDD
+28 CFFLIFYCIPLDD
-41 RLVQIFLQGP
+41 RLVQVFLQGP
-51 RSYSALMN
+51 RSYYALMN
-59 REIEAVPDYQRFLS
+59 RQIEAVPEYQRFLS

-90 GGEALTPQAI
+90 GGAALTPQGV

-109 ALEQLQQSEEY
+109 ALEQLRQSEEY
-120 ASREILLYLRAEGEE
+120 TSRDVLLYLSAEGEE

-154 VFQLK
+154 AFQLTGGK
-159 DGSIGGNSLLLDVC
+159 TGGNSLLLDVY
-173 DQMSYL
+173 DRMVL
-179 VGGTAF
+179 PDNGTAF
-185 SSTQEIL
+185 SSTQEVL
-192 VEDITPT
+192 LEGITAT
-199 RVEPQSFLSNAK
+199 RVEPQSLLPNAEI
-211 LVIAVKQVPSSDT
+211 VVAVKQVPSSDT
-224 GTLGFAYRW
+224 GTLGFAYAW
-233 INNSAVPTLAC
+233 TNNSVVPTFAC
-244 ILVGLGIWGLLC
+244 ILVGLGVWGLLC
-256 LAVWLALRKTR
+256 LVAWLVLWKKR
-267 RAAAQWAAGLL
+267 RAAAQWVAGLL
-278 RRVPLLIKLPALGFL
+278 RRVPLIVKLMVLGFL
-293 LFSGYLLLAIL
+293 LLSGYLLLAIL

-312 YGYSVTFFASPVL
+312 YGYSVTFFASPFA
-325 AALLLVIDL
+325 AALLLVVDI

-340 WLEFRFNLRHTLRT
+340 WLEFRFNLRHTLHT
-354 SLTARLIRRCKQF
+354 SLTARLTRRCKQF
-367 AAAQPWKRRAILKL
+367 AAAQPWKRRAVLHI
-381 LLPILIGP
+381 LLPLLVSP
-389 LCLMLALPLS
+389 LCFLMAFFLPGFL
-399 FFCYYRVFYYVWDL
+399 FYSLWRL
-413 QLAVLLFLVLFLGGA
+413 GIPWLLAVALGAALFCVGVACFVLSLL
-428 FLFVT
+428 
-433 GLMRLNRFLNEANQ
+433 RLNTFFKH
-447 LADKLTALR
+447 ADALTNKIAALR
-456 AGEHTAPL
+456 AGQHTAPL
-464 SLPEGSLCAVPAA
+464 ALPETSLCAVPAE

-524 LCEETL
+524 LCEEPL

-541 KVKADRL
+541 KMKADRL

-562 SGELPLQTRTLD
+562 SGELPLQTRPLD

-585 MDEAIEASPLSFVT
+585 MDEAIEASPLTFVT
-599 QLPEQAWILAD
+599 HLPEQAWICAD

-659 PEDAEHLLERFVQGD
+659 PEDAEHLLERFVRGD

-689 KSFAEACGGRLS
+689 KSFAEACGGRFS

-721 APEPVPERTPESP
+721 AT
-734 SEPVSEPVPESTPE
+734 E
-748 PAPELF
+748 PAPELV

>member
-1 MAINWKSTEGKK
+1 M
-13 WPLIVRILAGWMAAV
+13 VRILAGWMAAV
-28 CAFLIFYCIPLDD
+28 CFFLIFYCIPLDD
-41 RLVQIFLQGP
+41 RLVQAFLQGP
-51 RSYSALMN
+51 RSYYALMN
-59 REIEAVPDYQRFLS
+59 RQIEAVPEYQRFLS

-90 GGEALTPQAI
+90 GGAALTPQGV

-109 ALEQLQQSEEY
+109 ALEQLRQSEEY
-120 ASREILLYLRAEGEE
+120 TSRDVLLYLSAEGEE

-154 VFQLK
+154 AFQLTGGK
-159 DGSIGGNSLLLDVC
+159 TGGNSLLLDVY
-173 DQMSYL
+173 DRMVL
-179 VGGTAF
+179 PDNGTAF
-185 SSTQEIL
+185 SSTQEVL
-192 VEDITPT
+192 LEGITAT
-199 RVEPQSFLSNAK
+199 RVEPQDFLPNAEI
-211 LVIAVKQVPSSDT
+211 VVAVKQVPSSDT
-224 GTLGFAYRW
+224 GTLGFAYAW
-233 INNSAVPTLAC
+233 INNSVVPTFAC
-244 ILVGLGIWGLLC
+244 ILVGLGVWGLLC
-256 LAVWLALRKTR
+256 LVAWLVLWKKR
-267 RAAAQWAAGLL
+267 RAAAQWVAGLL

-312 YGYSVTFFASPVL
+312 YGYSVTFFASPFA
-325 AALLLVIDL
+325 AALLLVVDI

-340 WLEFRFNLRHTLRT
+340 WLEFRFNLRHTLHT
-354 SLTARLIRRCKQF
+354 SLTARFLRRYKQF
-367 AAAQPWKRRAILKL
+367 AAAQPWKRRAVLHI
-381 LLPILIGP
+381 LLPLLVSP
-389 LCLMLALPLS
+389 LCFLMAFFLPGFL
-399 FFCYYRVFYYVWDL
+399 FYTLWRL
-413 QLAVLLFLVLFLGGA
+413 GISWLLAVALGAALFCVGVACFVLSLL
-428 FLFVT
+428 
-433 GLMRLNRFLNEANQ
+433 RLNTFFKH
-447 LADKLTALR
+447 ADALTNKIAALR
-456 AGEHTAPL
+456 AGQHTAPL
-464 SLPEGSLCAVPAA
+464 ALPETSLCAVPAE

-524 LCEETL
+524 LCEEPL

-541 KVKADRL
+541 KMKADRL

-562 SGELPLQTRTLD
+562 SGELPLQTRPLD

-585 MDEAIEASPLSFVT
+585 MDEAIEASPLTFVT
-599 QLPEQAWILAD
+599 HLPEQAWICAD

-619 NLYTNALAY
+619 NLYANALAY

-641 GESRVSISIKNV
+641 DESRVSISIKNV

-659 PEDAEHLLERFVQGD
+659 PEDAEHLLERFVRGD

-689 KSFAEACGGRLS
+689 KSFAEACGGRFS

-721 APEPVPERTPESP
+721 AT
-734 SEPVSEPVPESTPE
+734 E
-748 PAPELF
+748 PAPELVT
-754 AQPEPE
+754 QPEPE

>member
-1 MAINWKSTEGKK
+1 M
-13 WPLIVRILAGWMAAV
+13 VRILAGWMAAV
-28 CAFLIFYCIPLDD
+28 CFFLIFYCIPLDD
-41 RLVQIFLQGP
+41 RLVQVFLQGP
-51 RSYSALMN
+51 RSYYALMN
-59 REIEAVPDYQRFLS
+59 RQIEAVPEYQRFLS

-90 GGEALTPQAI
+90 GGAALTPQGV

-109 ALEQLQQSEEY
+109 ALEQLRQSEEY
-120 ASREILLYLRAEGEE
+120 TSRDVLMYLSAEGEE

-154 VFQLK
+154 AFQLTGGK
-159 DGSIGGNSLLLDVC
+159 TGGNSLLLDVY
-173 DQMSYL
+173 DRMVL
-179 VGGTAF
+179 PDNGTAF
-185 SSTQEIL
+185 SSTQEVL
-192 VEDITPT
+192 LEGITAT
-199 RVEPQSFLSNAK
+199 RVEPQDFLPNAEI
-211 LVIAVKQVPSSDT
+211 VVAVKQVPSSDT
-224 GTLGFAYRW
+224 GTLGFAYAW
-233 INNSAVPTLAC
+233 INNSVVPTFAC
-244 ILVGLGIWGLLC
+244 ILVGLGVWGLLC
-256 LAVWLALRKTR
+256 LVAWLVLWKKR
-267 RAAAQWAAGLL
+267 RAAAQWVAGLL
-278 RRVPLLIKLPALGFL
+278 RRVPLIVKLMVLGFL
-293 LFSGYLLLAIL
+293 LLSGYLLLAIL

-312 YGYSVTFFASPVL
+312 YGYSVTFFASPFA
-325 AALLLVIDL
+325 AALLLVVDI

-340 WLEFRFNLRHTLRT
+340 WLEFRFNLRHTLHT
-354 SLTARLIRRCKQF
+354 SLTARLTCRCKQF
-367 AAAQPWKRRAILKL
+367 AAAQPWKRRAVLHI
-381 LLPILIGP
+381 LLPLLVSP
-389 LCLMLALPLS
+389 LCFLMAFFLPGFL
-399 FFCYYRVFYYVWDL
+399 FYSLWRL
-413 QLAVLLFLVLFLGGA
+413 GIPWLLAVALGAALFCVGVACFVLSLL
-428 FLFVT
+428 
-433 GLMRLNRFLNEANQ
+433 RLNTFFKH
-447 LADKLTALR
+447 ADALTNKIAALR
-456 AGEHTAPL
+456 AGQHTAPL
-464 SLPEGSLCAVPAA
+464 ALPETSLCAVPAE

-524 LCEETL
+524 LCEEPL

-541 KVKADRL
+541 KMKADRL

-562 SGELPLQTRTLD
+562 SGELPLQTRPLD

-585 MDEAIEASPLSFVT
+585 MDEAIEASPLTFVT
-599 QLPEQAWILAD
+599 HLPEQAWICAD

-619 NLYTNALAY
+619 NLYANALAY

-641 GESRVSISIKNV
+641 DESRVSISIKNV

-659 PEDAEHLLERFVQGD
+659 PEDAEHLLERFVRGD

-689 KSFAEACGGRLS
+689 KSFAEACGGRFS

-721 APEPVPERTPESP
+721 AT
-734 SEPVSEPVPESTPE
+734 E
-748 PAPELF
+748 PAPELVT
-754 AQPEPE
+754 QPEPE

>member
-1 MAINWKSTEGKK
+1 M
-13 WPLIVRILAGWMAAV
+13 VRILAGWMAAV
-28 CAFLIFYCIPLDD
+28 CFFLIFYCIPLDD
-41 RLVQIFLQGP
+41 RLVQVFLQGP
-51 RSYSALMN
+51 RSYYALMN
-59 REIEAVPDYQRFLS
+59 RQIEAVPEYQRFLS
-73 TVYYHARV
+73 TVYYHTRV

-90 GGEALTPQAI
+90 GGAALTPQGV

-109 ALEQLQQSEEY
+109 ALEQLRQSEEY
-120 ASREILLYLRAEGEE
+120 TSRDVLLYLSAEGEE

-154 VFQLK
+154 AFQLTGGK
-159 DGSIGGNSLLLDVC
+159 TGGNSLLLDVY
-173 DQMSYL
+173 DRMVL
-179 VGGTAF
+179 PDNGTAF
-185 SSTQEIL
+185 SSTQEVL
-192 VEDITPT
+192 LEGITAT
-199 RVEPQSFLSNAK
+199 RVEPQSLLPNAEI
-211 LVIAVKQVPSSDT
+211 VVAVKQVPSSDT
-224 GTLGFAYRW
+224 GTLGFAYAW
-233 INNSAVPTLAC
+233 INNSVVPTFAC
-244 ILVGLGIWGLLC
+244 ILVGLGVWGLLC
-256 LAVWLALRKTR
+256 LVAWLVLWKKR
-267 RAAAQWAAGLL
+267 RAAAQWVAGLL
-278 RRVPLLIKLPALGFL
+278 RRVPLIVKLMVLGFL
-293 LFSGYLLLAIL
+293 LLSGYLLLAIL

-312 YGYSVTFFASPVL
+312 YGYSVTFFASPFA
-325 AALLLVIDL
+325 AALLLVVDI

-340 WLEFRFNLRHTLRT
+340 WLEFRFNLRHTLHT
-354 SLTARLIRRCKQF
+354 SLTARLTRRCKQF
-367 AAAQPWKRRAILKL
+367 AAAQPWKRRAVLHI
-381 LLPILIGP
+381 LLPLLVSP
-389 LCLMLALPLS
+389 LCFLMAFFLPGFL
-399 FFCYYRVFYYVWDL
+399 FYSLWRL
-413 QLAVLLFLVLFLGGA
+413 GIPWLLAVALGAALFCVGVACFVLSLL
-428 FLFVT
+428 
-433 GLMRLNRFLNEANQ
+433 RLNTFFKH
-447 LADKLTALR
+447 ADALTNKIAALR
-456 AGEHTAPL
+456 AGQHTAPL
-464 SLPEGSLCAVPAA
+464 ALPETSLCAVPAE

-524 LCEETL
+524 LCEEPL

-541 KVKADRL
+541 KLKADRL

-562 SGELPLQTRTLD
+562 SGELPLQTHPLD

-585 MDEAIEASPLSFVT
+585 MDEAIEASPLTFVT
-599 QLPEQAWILAD
+599 HLPEQAWICAD

-641 GESRVSISIKNV
+641 DESRVSISIKNV

-659 PEDAEHLLERFVQGD
+659 PEDAEHLLERFVRGD

-689 KSFAEACGGRLS
+689 KSFAEACGGRFS

-721 APEPVPERTPESP
+721 AT
-734 SEPVSEPVPESTPE
+734 E
-748 PAPELF
+748 PAPELVT
-754 AQPEPE
+754 QPEPE

>member
-1 MAINWKSTEGKK
+1 MVINWKSIEEKK
-13 WPLIVRILAGWMAAV
+13 WPLVVRILAGWMAAV
-28 CAFLIFYCIPLDD
+28 CFFVIFYCIPLDD
-41 RLVQIFLQGP
+41 RLLQVFLQGP
-51 RSYSALMN
+51 RSYSALMQ
-59 REIEAVPDYQRFLS
+59 RQIEAVPDYQRFLS

-90 GGEALTPQAI
+90 GGEALTPQAM
-100 SQQKLLSRQ
+100 SCQKLLSRQ
-109 ALEQLQQSEEY
+109 ALDQLRQSEEY
-120 ASREILLYLRAEGEE
+120 TSRDVLLYLSAEGEE

-142 RSPDEIPQGYEI
+142 RSPDQIPQGYEI
-154 VFQLK
+154 AFQLTGGQTG
-159 DGSIGGNSLLLDVC
+159 GSSLLQNVYDRMVLPD
-173 DQMSYL
+173 D
-179 VGGTAF
+179 GTAF

-192 VEDITPT
+192 LEGVTPT
-199 RVEPQSFLSNAK
+199 RVEPQSFLPNAEI
-211 LVIAVKQVPSSDT
+211 VVAVKQVPSSDT

-233 INNSAVPTLAC
+233 INNSAVPTLAW
-244 ILVGLGIWGLLC
+244 ILVGLGAWGLLC
-256 LAVWLALRKTR
+256 LAVWLVLWKKR
-267 RAAAQWAAGLL
+267 RAAAQWAAGFL
-278 RRVPLLIKLPALGFL
+278 RRVPLLVKLPVLIFL

-312 YGYSVTFFASPVL
+312 YGYSVTFFASPFA
-325 AALLLVIDL
+325 AALLLVVDI

-367 AAAQPWKRRAILKL
+367 ADAQPWKRRAVLSL
-381 LLPILIGP
+381 LAPIVIGP
-389 LCLMLALPLS
+389 PCIMLALPLS
-399 FFCYYRVFYYVWDL
+399 FFCYYKVFYFLDL
-413 QLAVLLFLVLFLGGA
+413 PLAVLLFFALFLGGA

-433 GLMRLNRFLNEANQ
+433 GLLRLNRFLNQANQ
-447 LADKLTALR
+447 LADKLAALR
-456 AGEHTAPL
+456 AGQHTAPL
-464 SLPEGSLCAVPAA
+464 ALPETSLCAVPAE

-524 LCEETL
+524 LCEEPL

-562 SGELPLQTRTLD
+562 SGELPLQTRPLD

-599 QLPEQAWILAD
+599 QLPEQAWICAD

-659 PEDAEHLLERFVQGD
+659 PEDAEHLLERFVRGD
-674 SARSGEGSGLGLSIA
+674 SSRTGEGSGLGLSIA
-689 KSFAEACGGRLS
+689 KSFAEACGGRFS
-701 VHAVAD
+701 VRAVAD

-721 APEPVPERTPESP
+721 AAEAVPEPLPDVPAEPERHD
-734 SEPVSEPVPESTPE
+734 
-748 PAPELF
+748 
-754 AQPEPE
+754 
-760 QPA
+760 

>member
-1 MAINWKSTEGKK
+1 MDINLKSIEGRK
-13 WPLIVRILAGWMAAV
+13 WPLVVRILAGWMAAV
-28 CAFLIFYCIPLDD
+28 CFFLIFYCIPLDD
-41 RLVQIFLQGP
+41 RLVQVFLQGP
-51 RSYSALMN
+51 RSYYALMN
-59 REIEAVPDYQRFLS
+59 RQIEAVPEYQRFLS

-90 GGEALTPQAI
+90 GGAALTPQGV

-109 ALEQLQQSEEY
+109 ALEQLRQSEEY
-120 ASREILLYLRAEGEE
+120 TSRDVLLYLSAEGEE

-154 VFQLK
+154 AFQLTGGK
-159 DGSIGGNSLLLDVC
+159 TGGNSLLLDVY
-173 DQMSYL
+173 DRMVL
-179 VGGTAF
+179 PDNGTAF
-185 SSTQEIL
+185 SSTQEVL
-192 VEDITPT
+192 LEGITAT
-199 RVEPQSFLSNAK
+199 RVEPQSLLPNAEI
-211 LVIAVKQVPSSDT
+211 VVAVKQVPSSDT
-224 GTLGFAYRW
+224 GTLGFAYAW
-233 INNSAVPTLAC
+233 INNSVVPTFAC
-244 ILVGLGIWGLLC
+244 ILVGLGVWGLLC
-256 LAVWLALRKTR
+256 LAVWLVLWKKR
-267 RAAAQWAAGLL
+267 RAAAQWVAGLL

-312 YGYSVTFFASPVL
+312 YGYSVTFFASPFA
-325 AALLLVIDL
+325 AALLLVVDI

-340 WLEFRFNLRHTLRT
+340 WLEFRFNLRHTLHT
-354 SLTARLIRRCKQF
+354 SLTARLIRRYKRL
-367 AAAQPWKRRAILKL
+367 AAAQPWKRRAALSL

-389 LCLMLALPLS
+389 PCLLLALPLS
-399 FFCYYRVFYYVWDL
+399 FFCYFKVFYFLDF
-413 QLAVLLFLVLFLGGA
+413 QLAVLLFLALFLGGA
-428 FLFVT
+428 FLFMT
-433 GLMRLNRFLNEANQ
+433 GLVRLSRFLEQAEQ
-447 LADKLTALR
+447 VADKLAALR

-464 SLPEGSLCAVPAA
+464 ALPRDSLCAVPAA

-524 LCEETL
+524 LCEEPL

-541 KVKADRL
+541 KLKADRL
-548 KTMVRDVFEVSKAA
+548 KTIVRDVFEVSKAA
-562 SGELPLQTRTLD
+562 SGELPLQTRPLD

-585 MDEAIEASPLSFVT
+585 MDEAIETSPLTFVT
-599 QLPEQAWILAD
+599 NLPEQAWICAD

-619 NLYTNALAY
+619 NLYANALAY

-659 PEDAEHLLERFVQGD
+659 PEDAEHLLERFVRGD

-689 KSFAEACGGRLS
+689 KSFAEACGGRFS

-707 LFCVLVEFPLCPPP
+707 LFCVLVEFLLCPPP
-721 APEPVPERTPESP
+721 AT
-734 SEPVSEPVPESTPE
+734 E
-748 PAPELF
+748 PAPELVT
-754 AQPEPE
+754 QPEPE

>member
-1 MAINWKSTEGKK
+1 M
-13 WPLIVRILAGWMAAV
+13 VRILAGWMAAV
-28 CAFLIFYCIPLDD
+28 CFFLIFYCIPLDD
-41 RLVQIFLQGP
+41 RLVQVFLQGP
-51 RSYSALMN
+51 RSYYALMN
-59 REIEAVPDYQRFLS
+59 RQIEAVPEYQRFLS

-90 GGEALTPQAI
+90 GGAALTPQGV

-109 ALEQLQQSEEY
+109 ALEQLRQSEEY
-120 ASREILLYLRAEGEE
+120 TSRDVLMYLSAEGEE

-154 VFQLK
+154 AFQLTGGK
-159 DGSIGGNSLLLDVC
+159 TGGNSLLLDVY
-173 DQMSYL
+173 DRMVL
-179 VGGTAF
+179 PDNGTAF
-185 SSTQEIL
+185 SSTQEVL
-192 VEDITPT
+192 LEGITAT
-199 RVEPQSFLSNAK
+199 RVEPQSLLPNAEI
-211 LVIAVKQVPSSDT
+211 VVAVKQVPSSDT
-224 GTLGFAYRW
+224 GTLGFAYAW
-233 INNSAVPTLAC
+233 INNSVVPTFAC
-244 ILVGLGIWGLLC
+244 ILVGLGVWGLLC
-256 LAVWLALRKTR
+256 LVAWLVLWKKR
-267 RAAAQWAAGLL
+267 RAAAQWVAGLL
-278 RRVPLLIKLPALGFL
+278 RRVPLIVKLMVLCFL
-293 LFSGYLLLAIL
+293 LLSGYLLLAIL

-312 YGYSVTFFASPVL
+312 YGYSVTFFASPFA
-325 AALLLVIDL
+325 AALLLVVDI

-340 WLEFRFNLRHTLRT
+340 WLEFRFNLRHTLHT
-354 SLTARLIRRCKQF
+354 SLTARLTCRCKQF
-367 AAAQPWKRRAILKL
+367 AAAQPWKRRAVLHI
-381 LLPILIGP
+381 LLPLLVSP
-389 LCLMLALPLS
+389 LCFLMAFFLPGFL
-399 FFCYYRVFYYVWDL
+399 FYSLWRL
-413 QLAVLLFLVLFLGGA
+413 GIPWLLAVALGAALFCVGVACFVLSLL
-428 FLFVT
+428 
-433 GLMRLNRFLNEANQ
+433 RLNTFFKH
-447 LADKLTALR
+447 ADALTNKIAALR
-456 AGEHTAPL
+456 AGQHTAPL
-464 SLPEGSLCAVPAA
+464 ALPETSLCAVPAE
-477 DLNALEEGIQARVE
+477 DLNALEEGIHARVE

-524 LCEETL
+524 LCEEPL

-541 KVKADRL
+541 KMKADRL

-562 SGELPLQTRTLD
+562 SGELPLQTRPLD

-585 MDEAIEASPLSFVT
+585 MDEAIEASPLTFVT
-599 QLPEQAWILAD
+599 HLPEQAWICAD

-619 NLYTNALAY
+619 NLYANALAY

-659 PEDAEHLLERFVQGD
+659 PEDAEHLLERFVRGD

-689 KSFAEACGGRLS
+689 KSFAEACGGRFS

-721 APEPVPERTPESP
+721 AT
-734 SEPVSEPVPESTPE
+734 E
-748 PAPELF
+748 PAPELVT
-754 AQPEPE
+754 QPEPE

>member
-1 MAINWKSTEGKK
+1 M
-13 WPLIVRILAGWMAAV
+13 VRILAGWMAAV
-28 CAFLIFYCIPLDD
+28 CFFLIFYCIPLDD
-41 RLVQIFLQGP
+41 RLVQVFLQGP
-51 RSYSALMN
+51 RSYYALMN
-59 REIEAVPDYQRFLS
+59 RQIEAVPEYQRFLS

-90 GGEALTPQAI
+90 GGAALTPQGV

-109 ALEQLQQSEEY
+109 ALEQLRQSEEY
-120 ASREILLYLRAEGEE
+120 TSRDVLLYLSAEGEE

-154 VFQLK
+154 AFQLTGGK
-159 DGSIGGNSLLLDVC
+159 TGGNSLLLDVY
-173 DQMSYL
+173 DRMVL
-179 VGGTAF
+179 PDNGTAF
-185 SSTQEIL
+185 SSTQEVL
-192 VEDITPT
+192 LEGITAT
-199 RVEPQSFLSNAK
+199 RVEPQSLLPNAEI
-211 LVIAVKQVPSSDT
+211 VVAVKQVPSSDT
-224 GTLGFAYRW
+224 GTLGFAYAW
-233 INNSAVPTLAC
+233 INNSVVPTFAC
-244 ILVGLGIWGLLC
+244 ILVGLGFGGLLC
-256 LAVWLALRKTR
+256 LVAWLVLWKKR
-267 RAAAQWAAGLL
+267 RAAAQWVAGLL
-278 RRVPLLIKLPALGFL
+278 RRVPLIVKLMVLGFL
-293 LFSGYLLLAIL
+293 LLSGYLLLAIL

-312 YGYSVTFFASPVL
+312 YGYSVTFFASPFA
-325 AALLLVIDL
+325 AALLLVVDI

-340 WLEFRFNLRHTLRT
+340 WLEFRFNLRHTLHT
-354 SLTARLIRRCKQF
+354 SLTARLTRRCKQF
-367 AAAQPWKRRAILKL
+367 AAAQPWKRRAVLHI
-381 LLPILIGP
+381 LLPLLVSP
-389 LCLMLALPLS
+389 LCFLMAFFLPGFL
-399 FFCYYRVFYYVWDL
+399 FYSLWRL
-413 QLAVLLFLVLFLGGA
+413 GIPWLLAVALGAALFCVGVACFVLSLL
-428 FLFVT
+428 
-433 GLMRLNRFLNEANQ
+433 RLNTFFKH
-447 LADKLTALR
+447 ADALTNKIAALR
-456 AGEHTAPL
+456 AGQHTAPL
-464 SLPEGSLCAVPAA
+464 ALPETSLCAVPAE

-524 LCEETL
+524 LCEEPL

-541 KVKADRL
+541 KLKADRL

-562 SGELPLQTRTLD
+562 SGELPLQTRPLD

-585 MDEAIEASPLSFVT
+585 MDEAIEASPLTFVT
-599 QLPEQAWILAD
+599 HLPEQAWICAD

-619 NLYTNALAY
+619 NLYANALAY

-641 GESRVSISIKNV
+641 DESRVSISIKNV

-659 PEDAEHLLERFVQGD
+659 PEDAEHLLERFVRGD

-689 KSFAEACGGRLS
+689 KSFAEACGGRFS

-721 APEPVPERTPESP
+721 AT
-734 SEPVSEPVPESTPE
+734 E
-748 PAPELF
+748 PAPELVT
-754 AQPEPE
+754 QPEPE

>member
-1 MAINWKSTEGKK
+1 M
-13 WPLIVRILAGWMAAV
+13 VRILAGWMAAV
-28 CAFLIFYCIPLDD
+28 CFFLIFYCIPLDD
-41 RLVQIFLQGP
+41 RLVQVFLQGP
-51 RSYSALMN
+51 RSYYALMN
-59 REIEAVPDYQRFLS
+59 RQIEAVPEYQRFLS

-90 GGEALTPQAI
+90 GGAALTPQGV

-109 ALEQLQQSEEY
+109 ALEQLRQSEEY
-120 ASREILLYLRAEGEE
+120 TSRDVLLYLSAEGEE

-154 VFQLK
+154 AFQLTGGK
-159 DGSIGGNSLLLDVC
+159 TGGNSLLLDVY
-173 DQMSYL
+173 DRMVL
-179 VGGTAF
+179 PDNGTAF
-185 SSTQEIL
+185 SSTQEVL
-192 VEDITPT
+192 LEGITAT
-199 RVEPQSFLSNAK
+199 RVEPQSLLPNAEI
-211 LVIAVKQVPSSDT
+211 VVAVKQVPSSDT
-224 GTLGFAYRW
+224 GTLGFAYAW
-233 INNSAVPTLAC
+233 INNSVVPTFAC
-244 ILVGLGIWGLLC
+244 ILVGLGVWGLLC
-256 LAVWLALRKTR
+256 LMVWLVLWKKR
-267 RAAAQWAAGLL
+267 RAAAQWVAGLL
-278 RRVPLLIKLPALGFL
+278 RRVPLIVKLMVLGFL
-293 LFSGYLLLAIL
+293 LLSGYLLLAIL

-325 AALLLVIDL
+325 AAFLLVVDL

-354 SLTARLIRRCKQF
+354 SLTARFLRRCKRF
-367 AAAQPWKRRAILKL
+367 AAAQLWKRRAVLHI
-381 LLPILIGP
+381 LLPLLVSP
-389 LCLMLALPLS
+389 LCFLMAFFLPGFL
-399 FFCYYRVFYYVWDL
+399 FYTLWRL
-413 QLAVLLFLVLFLGGA
+413 GISWLLAVALGAGLFCVSVACFVLSLL
-428 FLFVT
+428 
-433 GLMRLNRFLNEANQ
+433 RLNTFFKH
-447 LADKLTALR
+447 ADALTNKIAALR
-456 AGEHTAPL
+456 AGQHTAPL
-464 SLPEGSLCAVPAA
+464 ALPETSLCAVPAE

-524 LCEETL
+524 LCEEPL

-541 KVKADRL
+541 KMKADRL

-562 SGELPLQTRTLD
+562 SGELPLQTRPLD

-585 MDEAIEASPLSFVT
+585 MDEAIEASPLTFVT
-599 QLPEQAWILAD
+599 HLPEQAWICAD

-659 PEDAEHLLERFVQGD
+659 PENAEHLLERFVRGD

-721 APEPVPERTPESP
+721 AAEAVPEPLPDVPAEPERHD
-734 SEPVSEPVPESTPE
+734 
-748 PAPELF
+748 
-754 AQPEPE
+754 
-760 QPA
+760 

>member
-1 MAINWKSTEGKK
+1 M
-13 WPLIVRILAGWMAAV
+13 VRILAGWMAAV
-28 CAFLIFYCIPLDD
+28 CFFLIFYCIPLDD
-41 RLVQIFLQGP
+41 RLVQVFLQGP
-51 RSYSALMN
+51 RSYYALMN
-59 REIEAVPDYQRFLS
+59 RQIEAVPEYQRFLS

-90 GGEALTPQAI
+90 GGAALTPQGV

-109 ALEQLQQSEEY
+109 ALEQLRQSEEY
-120 ASREILLYLRAEGEE
+120 TSRDVLLYLSAEGEE

-154 VFQLK
+154 AFQLTGGK
-159 DGSIGGNSLLLDVC
+159 TGGNSLLLDVY
-173 DQMSYL
+173 DRMVL
-179 VGGTAF
+179 PDDGTAF
-185 SSTQEIL
+185 SSTQEVL
-192 VEDITPT
+192 LEGITAT
-199 RVEPQSFLSNAK
+199 RVEPQSLLPNAEI
-211 LVIAVKQVPSSDT
+211 VVAVKQVPSSDT
-224 GTLGFAYRW
+224 GTLGFAYAW
-233 INNSAVPTLAC
+233 TNNSVVPTFAC
-244 ILVGLGIWGLLC
+244 ILVGLGVWGLLC
-256 LAVWLALRKTR
+256 LVAWLVLWKKR
-267 RAAAQWAAGLL
+267 RAAAQWVAGLL

-293 LFSGYLLLAIL
+293 LLSGYLLLAIL

-312 YGYSVTFFASPVL
+312 YGYSVTFFASPFA
-325 AALLLVIDL
+325 AALLLVVDI

-340 WLEFRFNLRHTLRT
+340 WLEFRFNLRHTLHT
-354 SLTARLIRRCKQF
+354 SLTARLTRRCKQF
-367 AAAQPWKRRAILKL
+367 AAAQPWKRRAVLHI
-381 LLPILIGP
+381 LLPLLVSP
-389 LCLMLALPLS
+389 LCFLMAFFLPGFL
-399 FFCYYRVFYYVWDL
+399 FYSLWRL
-413 QLAVLLFLVLFLGGA
+413 GIPWLLAVVLGAALFCVGVACFVLSLL
-428 FLFVT
+428 
-433 GLMRLNRFLNEANQ
+433 RLNTFFKH
-447 LADKLTALR
+447 ADALTNKIAALR
-456 AGEHTAPL
+456 AGQHTAPL
-464 SLPEGSLCAVPAA
+464 ALPETSLCAVPAE

-524 LCEETL
+524 LCEEPL

-541 KVKADRL
+541 KMKADRL

-562 SGELPLQTRTLD
+562 SGELPLQTRPLD

-585 MDEAIEASPLSFVT
+585 MDEAIEASPLTFVT
-599 QLPEQAWILAD
+599 HLPEQAWICAD

-619 NLYTNALAY
+619 NLYANALAY

-641 GESRVSISIKNV
+641 DESRVSISIKNV

-659 PEDAEHLLERFVQGD
+659 PEDAEHLLERFVRGD

-689 KSFAEACGGRLS
+689 KSFAEACGGRFS

-721 APEPVPERTPESP
+721 AT
-734 SEPVSEPVPESTPE
+734 E
-748 PAPELF
+748 PAPELVT
-754 AQPEPE
+754 QPEPE

>member
-1 MAINWKSTEGKK
+1 M
-13 WPLIVRILAGWMAAV
+13 VRILAGWMAAV
-28 CAFLIFYCIPLDD
+28 CFFLIFYCIPLDD
-41 RLVQIFLQGP
+41 RLVQAFLQGP
-51 RSYSALMN
+51 RSYYALMN
-59 REIEAVPDYQRFLS
+59 RQIEAVPEYQRFLS

-90 GGEALTPQAI
+90 GGAALTPQGV

-109 ALEQLQQSEEY
+109 ALEQLRQSEEY
-120 ASREILLYLRAEGEE
+120 TSRDVLLYLSAEGEE

-154 VFQLK
+154 AFQLTGGK
-159 DGSIGGNSLLLDVC
+159 TGGNSLLLDVY
-173 DQMSYL
+173 DRMVL
-179 VGGTAF
+179 PDNGTAF
-185 SSTQEIL
+185 SSTQAVLLEG
-192 VEDITPT
+192 ITAT
-199 RVEPQSFLSNAK
+199 RVEPQDFLPNAEI
-211 LVIAVKQVPSSDT
+211 VVAVKQVPSSDT
-224 GTLGFAYRW
+224 GTLGFAYAW
-233 INNSAVPTLAC
+233 INNSVVPTFAC
-244 ILVGLGIWGLLC
+244 ILVELGVCGLLC
-256 LAVWLALRKTR
+256 LVAWLVLWKKR
-267 RAAAQWAAGLL
+267 RAAAQWVAGLL
-278 RRVPLLIKLPALGFL
+278 RRVPLIVKLMVLGFL
-293 LFSGYLLLAIL
+293 LLSGYLLLAIL

-325 AALLLVIDL
+325 AAFLLVVDL

-340 WLEFRFNLRHTLRT
+340 WLEFRFNLRHTLHT
-354 SLTARLIRRCKQF
+354 SLTARFLRRYKQF
-367 AAAQPWKRRAILKL
+367 AAAPPWKRRAVLHI
-381 LLPILIGP
+381 LLPLLVSP
-389 LCLMLALPLS
+389 LCFLMAFFLPGFL
-399 FFCYYRVFYYVWDL
+399 FYTLWRL
-413 QLAVLLFLVLFLGGA
+413 GISWLLAVALGAGLFCVGVACFVLSLL
-428 FLFVT
+428 
-433 GLMRLNRFLNEANQ
+433 RLNTFFKH
-447 LADKLTALR
+447 ADALTNKIAALR
-456 AGEHTAPL
+456 AGQHTAPL
-464 SLPEGSLCAVPAA
+464 ALPETSLCAVPAE

-524 LCEETL
+524 LCEEPL

-541 KVKADRL
+541 KMKADRL

-562 SGELPLQTRTLD
+562 SGELPLQTRPLD

-585 MDEAIEASPLSFVT
+585 MDEAIEASPLTFVT
-599 QLPEQAWILAD
+599 HLPEQAWICAD

-619 NLYTNALAY
+619 NLYANALAY

-659 PEDAEHLLERFVQGD
+659 PEDAEHLLERFVRGD

-689 KSFAEACGGRLS
+689 KSFAEACGGRFS

-721 APEPVPERTPESP
+721 AT
-734 SEPVSEPVPESTPE
+734 E
-748 PAPELF
+748 PAPELVT
-754 AQPEPE
+754 QPEPE